1 METIAVLPH
10 SYGQTHH
17 TAAASSAGAAPGAAP
32 RNCRRAAAA
41 ASVPVHADVPR
52 PRRLRLLLP
61 RQHPLPAGHLAPPL
75 HQAQAGAPPPML
87 GTLLQ
92 HLGYVCYSIAF

>member
-10 SYGQTHH
+10 SYGQAHH
-17 TAAASSAGAAPGAAP
+17 TAASAAGPAPGAAP
-32 RNCRRAAAA
+32 CNCRRA

-75 HQAQAGAPPPML
+75 DQAQAGAPPPML

-92 HLGYVCYSIAF
+92 HLGYVIA

>member
-10 SYGQTHH
+10 TYGQTHH

-32 RNCRRAAAA
+32 RNPRNCRRAAAA
-41 ASVPVHADVPR
+41 ASVPLHADVPR

-75 HQAQAGAPPPML
+75 DQAQAGAPPPML

-92 HLGYVCYSIAF
+92 HLGYVIA